1 MSRVFYI
8 FLSMSFSGSLL
19 FLGLLFLKP
28 WLQNRISRQWQYY
41 AWLVVIARL
50 LLPVTPGISLA
61 GNLFQWAGQAVTP
74 SSSYAEEDGRL
85 FLSWLQGNAGAEQC
99 PIPHMLRNSKPGG
112 DELMQDG
119 NISVSVGLPQEGNAF
134 GSAGLPREGNAFGS
148 AGLPRES
155 NVSGSA
161 TFPQEDNNPGN
172 AELLQSGKVPGAGL
186 LPGAVLRFLWMLWL
200 AGVLVLLVR
209 KITAYQS
216 FVKYMK
222 TGCEAVEEPALL
234 DLLALEGE
242 RAGVRRPIELYGN
255 SQASS
260 PMLLGCFRPCI
271 ILPDPGL
278 PREDFLCTV
287 RHELCHYRRR
297 DLFYKWLVQI
307 TVCLHWF
314 NPLVHMMGQEI
325 SRACEL
331 SCDEAV
337 VWSLDEKGRRAYGDT
352 LLRAVAPKKDGK
364 ECAASVML
372 GESAVLLKERLDA
385 IMKFRKMSRSSR
397 CAMLLLTAALGLGFT
412 ATGAYAAGENGS
424 GKGVNE
430 KHAETL
436 SENVPPVSGE
446 NNEEEVEI
454 ETITFKDTTYYLI
467 FNEEQLRAI
476 GTGTYG
482 MDLDYLQQGHIQ
494 LSEEEWIPIGTED
507 HPFTGSYNGNGFE
520 ISGLT
525 ACLFGVAE
533 DAHLYNINLR
543 DYEIPGLEEKTPE
556 WSHSPIL
563 AQEKGDVRCYDNF
576 VYPKEKSEQTSAPGA
591 SGPAALAESSYAQG
605 DVGQFSKVFFQLNRK
620 TQEAWLERSF
630 EDREIAFFSVCLW
643 DLWEDCPTALAL
655 AEEIYQAKEIAFFS
669 VLADEG
675 LSQQTLENWLDQA
688 TMDKRTDFQMV
699 LLEALDRDWE
709 AEALEAE
716 LKLQRLAEYEAVG
729 IVGSGHVYEYLGQPV
744 NILLDHQAGSQSY
757 FLNMNPAGT
766 VNIKITR
773 GADGR
778 IESVDYMTEEEVDK
792 LCNGY
797 DE

>member
-1 MSRVFYI
+1 M
-8 FLSMSFSGSLL
+8 
-19 FLGLLFLKP
+19 
-28 WLQNRISRQWQYY
+28 
-41 AWLVVIARL
+41 
-50 LLPVTPGISLA
+50 
-61 GNLFQWAGQAVTP
+61 
-74 SSSYAEEDGRL
+74 
-85 FLSWLQGNAGAEQC
+85 
-99 PIPHMLRNSKPGG
+99 
-112 DELMQDG
+112 
-119 NISVSVGLPQEGNAF
+119 
-134 GSAGLPREGNAFGS
+134 
-148 AGLPRES
+148 
-155 NVSGSA
+155 
-161 TFPQEDNNPGN
+161 
-172 AELLQSGKVPGAGL
+172 
-186 LPGAVLRFLWMLWL
+186 
-200 AGVLVLLVR
+200 LLVR

-287 RHELCHYRRR
+287 RHELCHYRRK

-446 NNEEEVEI
+446 NEGEEVEI

-543 DYEIPGLEEKTPE
+543 DYEIPGLEERLRNGPIAPFWPRKREMFAVMIILCTPRRNP
-556 WSHSPIL
+556 SRP
-563 AQEKGDVRCYDNF
+563 VRR
-576 VYPKEKSEQTSAPGA
+576 APAG
-591 SGPAALAESSYAQG
+591 
-605 DVGQFSKVFFQLNRK
+605 
-620 TQEAWLERSF
+620 
-630 EDREIAFFSVCLW
+630 
-643 DLWEDCPTALAL
+643 
-655 AEEIYQAKEIAFFS
+655 
-669 VLADEG
+669 
-675 LSQQTLENWLDQA
+675 
-688 TMDKRTDFQMV
+688 
-699 LLEALDRDWE
+699 
-709 AEALEAE
+709 
-716 LKLQRLAEYEAVG
+716 QRLWRKAV
-729 IVGSGHVYEYLGQPV
+729 
-744 NILLDHQAGSQSY
+744 
-757 FLNMNPAGT
+757 MR
-766 VNIKITR
+766 R
-773 GADGR
+773 G
-778 IESVDYMTEEEVDK
+778 M
-792 LCNGY
+792 
-797 DE
+797 